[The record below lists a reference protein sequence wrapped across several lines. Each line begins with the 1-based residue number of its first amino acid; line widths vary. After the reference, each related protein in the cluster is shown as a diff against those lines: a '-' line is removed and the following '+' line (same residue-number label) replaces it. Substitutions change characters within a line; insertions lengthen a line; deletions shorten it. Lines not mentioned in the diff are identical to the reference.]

1 MSGNWH
7 ASRKALVGV
16 VFSVCTEPTPALPAR
31 GFYMKDTLKITVALI
46 LAIAIPSGV
55 AFASNL
61 EDTMQNY
68 QTQQQVQSITNG
80 LSDISNSINTQT
92 RVFQDALRQQQIGVL
107 DPACVS
113 SVVAQV
119 RAKDGSVETQKMID
133 DYRNGMTLRDMSNPS
148 DATAAASYLNYL
160 YRYLEA
166 QNTQLFNLIIQ
177 YCPKNVVPQVQQT
190 APSTNLQ
197 CNGKAWSACPTG
209 QNFYCPT
216 TGDAQCTLSSSIVCN
231 GKSWG
236 ACDAG
241 SKFYC
246 PSSGDPQCIM
256 NEAPVVTIPTTK
268 NIQPSTEIQ
277 KPINNSKQ
285 IKAEQT
291 TKAGTISEP
300 APTSYHQGLLQR
312 SWSWFKSLFG
322 F

>member
-1 MSGNWH
+1 
-7 ASRKALVGV
+7 
-16 VFSVCTEPTPALPAR
+16 
-31 GFYMKDTLKITVALI
+31 MKNIFKITFALLLFI
-46 LAIAIPSGV
+46 TIPSGV
-55 AFASNL
+55 ALASNL

-80 LSDISNSINTQT
+80 LSDISNSINIQT

-133 DYRNGMTLRDMSNPS
+133 DYGIEMATKMDMSNPVVAQQAS
-148 DATAAASYLNYL
+148 SYLNYL
-160 YRYLEA
+160 YKYLEF
-166 QNTQLFNLIIQ
+166 QDTQLFNLLIQ

-190 APSTNLQ
+190 VPSTNFQ
-197 CNGKAWSACPTG
+197 CNGKEWSACPTG
-209 QNFYCPT
+209 QKFFCPA
-216 TGDAQCTLSSSIVCN
+216 TGDAQCMPSSDTMCN

-236 ACDAG
+236 PCEAG

-246 PSSGDPQCIM
+246 PSSGDAQCIK

-277 KPINNSKQ
+277 KPVSNNKQ
-285 IKAEQT
+285 VKAEPT
-291 TKAGTISEP
+291 TDVNNTP
-300 APTSYHQGLLQR
+300 APTSTYHKGLIPR
-312 SWSWFKSLFG
+312 FWSWFTGLFG
-322 F
+322 L